1 MHWDF
6 SEVMETEDFASL
18 PQGWHTVRIE
28 EVREGRTRDG
38 DERWGLKL
46 VVDGGRFAG
55 RVAAWD
61 GLVWSERGSL
71 RAKRLLEALGFEIS
85 GVLVLEPSELVGR
98 TLDVELVLEE
108 PQEEHACADLAG
120 GTCPRTGG
128 GRSGRGDR
136 RRRARSRGRSGRLGP
151 LRRARRSAL
160 PIGRPGPHVGPA
172 DRSAPLTC
180 RRRRGEAPA
189 AARTRWG
196 LWASRPRATH
206 SLAGEST
213 PPTSRPRPAVA
224 LPDGERHGGRRHRG
238 WGGLRR

>member
-108 PQEEHACADLAG
+108 WENPATGRRQRRNSVPYDGFLPAG
-120 GTCPRTGG
+120 
-128 GRSGRGDR
+128 
-136 RRRARSRGRSGRLGP
+136 RAREREEAAAGEVIGVAE
-151 LRRARRSAL
+151 RA
-160 PIGRPGPHVGPA
+160 PA
-172 DRSAPLTC
+172 DDLDGWAP
-180 RRRRGEAPA
+180 
-189 AARTRWG
+189 
-196 LWASRPRATH
+196 
-206 SLAGEST
+206 
-213 PPTSRPRPAVA
+213 
-224 LPDGERHGGRRHRG
+224 
-238 WGGLRR
+238 